1 MPKGIAPAE
10 HGASVQL
17 ERSGMRNLL
26 LVVLIVALDLP
37 SWAVVAG
44 ERVSPVLEY
53 VLQAGPGQ
61 YDAYFGYLNNNA
73 VAVTI
78 PVGADNRFTGVQD
91 RGQPS
96 VFQPGRQVAVFVV
109 RFDGNDLVW
118 TLKGPDG
125 NTRTVTA
132 SKNNVIPPGTA
143 DLSLKATGLINGQGD
158 AEVTFTVTN
167 LGPYSA
173 SSAKVQI
180 SLPGGFTLVDSVAEE
195 GATQRTPT
203 GLQWDLAGLASKASR
218 WIRVITRG
226 DRTQGNTEVRGSCAH
241 QGPDPEPSNNHASYT
256 ITGQAG
262 GAADNGLESNGRLA
276 LLLARRWALR
286 ETGGP
291 RGKSRVRLAEG
302 RPGTELEAL
311 LPASGPA
318 ETVAVASSPTDLI
331 GVTNAAAVA
340 GADYVDGG
348 GNRQGAVLAIATDS
362 GLYEH
367 SKAVCERVARGV
379 LEQIRAIR
387 VSGLPFLMAKIRRGE
402 GAIEYA
408 VSFAVSPAGVPWR
421 IDSRWNPGLAPRFH
435 GTRVLNFQVWATN
448 AEFAEGLV
456 ARLLERMPR
465 AVSDDPDVAP
475 PAVFVRSAR
484 YQNGALR
491 LELEGR
497 GASVKVEGSLALTEP
512 GQRSWV
518 EYELPFAP
526 TVTIRTGPFFDFDFR
541 IGEDP
546 VYVAD
551 GAWSYWVAPE
561 DGRVAEFEVLAQP
574 SNGPDGEG
582 VAVERG
588 IRAAGSVETY
598 VSFFRHLL
606 PKALPVDLRRFA
618 AIEFTAAG
626 EGSLEVIPVKASI
639 RTPAAQY
646 RQRFRLTSGGE
657 RLRLDL
663 TGFDASDVTTLY
675 FNVLGAGAFDLRIED
690 LRLIPGSGE

>member
-1 MPKGIAPAE
+1 
-10 HGASVQL
+10 
-17 ERSGMRNLL
+17 MRILAL
-26 LVVLIVALDLP
+26 FAVVLALALP

-44 ERVSPVLEY
+44 ERLSPVLEY

-125 NTRTVTA
+125 NTRTATA
-132 SKNNVIPPGTA
+132 SKNHVIPPGTA
-143 DLSLKATGLINGQGD
+143 DLSLTATGLINGQGD
-158 AEVTFTVTN
+158 AEVTFTLAN
-167 LGPYSA
+167 LGPYLA
-173 SSAKVQI
+173 TNAKVQI

-203 GLQWDLAGLASKASR
+203 GLQWDLPVLASKASR
-218 WIRVITRG
+218 RIRVIARG
-226 DRTQGNTEVRGSCAH
+226 DRTQGNTEVRGNCAH
-241 QGPDPEPSNNHASYT
+241 QGPDPNPSNNHASYT
-256 ITGQAG
+256 IAGQAG

-291 RGKSRVRLAEG
+291 RGKSRIRLAEG
-302 RPGTELEAL
+302 RPDTELGAL
-311 LPASGPA
+311 LPACGPA
-318 ETVAVASSPTDLI
+318 ETVAVASAPADLI
-331 GVTNAAAVA
+331 GVTNAASVA
-340 GADYVDGG
+340 GADYVDGN

-367 SKAVCERVARGV
+367 AKAVCERVARGV

-387 VSGLPFLMAKIRRGE
+387 VNGLPFLMAKIRRGD

-421 IDSRWNPGLAPRFH
+421 VDSRWNPALAPRFN
-435 GTRVLNFQVWATN
+435 GTRVLNFQVWAAN

-456 ARLLERMPR
+456 AGILERMPR

-484 YQNGALR
+484 YQSGTLR
-491 LELEGR
+491 LELER
-497 GASVKVEGSLALTEP
+497 LDASIQTVTVAGSLALTEP

-518 EYELPFAP
+518 EYEVPFAP
-526 TVTIRTGPFFDFDFR
+526 AVTVPTGPFFDFDFR
-541 IGEDP
+541 MGEDP
-546 VYVAD
+546 AYVAD

-574 SNGPDGEG
+574 STGADHGGAP
-582 VAVERG
+582 VERG
-588 IRAAGSVETY
+588 IRASGRVETY

-606 PKALPVDLRRFA
+606 PKALPVDLRAFA

-626 EGSLEVIPVKASI
+626 EGTLEVIPVKSSI

-646 RQRFRLTSGGE
+646 RRRFPLTGGGE

-663 TGFDASDVTTLY
+663 TGFDAHDVTTLY
-675 FNVLGAGAFDLRIED
+675 FNVLGTGAFDLRIED
-690 LRLIPGSGE
+690 VRLVPNPGE